1 MRMRLMPLATHM
13 QQQRWT
19 VTLCMPVVFL
29 TAAASLATAALTT
42 ATTAALAAADLTLAT
57 AAVPITAASIA
68 LTTTA
73 TATALTVA
81 TADLL
86 GDHLLCRRL
95 SRRNWLEPQLLRW
108 YHAQRRRAIRL
119 ERAIGGGV
127 WRNLHAG
134 HD

>member
-1 MRMRLMPLATHM
+1 MLCRVSRRL
-13 QQQRWT
+13 
-19 VTLCMPVVFL
+19 F
-29 TAAASLATAALTT
+29 AAAAAAANVVVT